1 VRLKKIVLG
10 LSAVAAVAGLA
21 ACSSGSSATG
31 DSPALAANTGNSTV
45 SQSSQPATS
54 TTTLAPTT
62 TTTTPPPPPTTTK
75 PPVTTTKP
83 KAPVQAQTTSA
94 DVPCSITNGACV
106 DLSARK
112 TWLLVDGQV
121 VYGPVHAEPGRT
133 GWSTP
138 VGTFTVTTKAAH
150 YVSHEFNAPMP
161 LATFFLPGIAFHVGS
176 ASTPSHGCIHL
187 SQAAA
192 QYYFTNLHIGESVQ
206 IVR

>member
-31 DSPALAANTGNSTV
+31 NSPALAANTGTSTV
-45 SQSSQPATS
+45 SQSSPATTS

-62 TTTTPPPPPTTTK
+62 TTTTPPPTTTK

-83 KAPVQAQTTSA
+83 KAPVQAQTVAA

-112 TWLLVDGQV
+112 TWLLVNGQV

-138 VGTFTVTTKAAH
+138 IGTFTVRSKAEH
-150 YVSHEFNAPMP
+150 YVSKEFNAPMP
-161 LATFFLPGIAFHVGS
+161 YSTFFAPGIAFHEGS

-187 SQAAA
+187 SLAAA
-192 QYYFTNLHIGESVQ
+192 EKYFSDLHIGESVQ